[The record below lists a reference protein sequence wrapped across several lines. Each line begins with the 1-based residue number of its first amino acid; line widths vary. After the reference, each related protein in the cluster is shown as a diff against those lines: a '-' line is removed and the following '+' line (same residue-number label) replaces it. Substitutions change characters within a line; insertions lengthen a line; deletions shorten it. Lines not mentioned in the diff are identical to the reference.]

1 MQYKM
6 MRRDRLCRRTVM
18 IQRFKV
24 IGTLLALFAALACI
38 VGFGSLTIARA
49 ITQGTIGGEAFGV
62 VLGFVILFGI
72 LPME

>member
-6 MRRDRLCRRTVM
+6 MRRDKLCRRTVM

-38 VGFGSLTIARA
+38 VGFGRA
-49 ITQGTIGGEAFGV
+49 FH
-62 VLGFVILFGI
+62 FF
-72 LPME
+72 